1 MDPTVIIF
9 ILIFLLILL
18 VSATALTPLSVA
30 ALGGAV
36 LTAWFGIEYEVF
48 TYEEALTFVDAR
60 VLVLLIGTMIVVE
73 IAKRSGLF
81 RVLAL
86 YAIRFSGGDPT
97 KLFVAICMVS
107 AAVSMFLND
116 QMSILLMAAAT
127 VTVTKLLRY
136 NPIPYLLSATVMINV
151 GGTSTLIGSASNMI
165 IGIEANISFSS
176 FIYYLTSFEIILWAL
191 TLLILYLVFKSK
203 LGKRRTLPEYK
214 PLESIATKRLFYGSI
229 FILFLMIFLFL
240 TLENLGVGPEGVAL
254 GCAILALILSKLE
267 PAEVFKEL
275 DWETV
280 FFIAGFMFIVGG
292 LEKTGILN
300 NLSTWLIQVAGG
312 SPSNAAIMILWFSGI
327 ASTMVSNVAIALTFL
342 PIITSQTISGLN
354 SPAVWSALVLGTN
367 LGGATTPF
375 SGSVCMMAIGTLKRE
390 GISVGFTDFAR
401 VGLMTTILQ
410 LGFSSLFLFVRFGMI
425 GL

>member
-1 MDPTVIIF
+1 
-9 ILIFLLILL
+9 
-18 VSATALTPLSVA
+18 
-30 ALGGAV
+30 
-36 LTAWFGIEYEVF
+36 
-48 TYEEALTFVDAR
+48 
-60 VLVLLIGTMIVVE
+60 
-73 IAKRSGLF
+73 
-81 RVLAL
+81 
-86 YAIRFSGGDPT
+86 
-97 KLFVAICMVS
+97 
-107 AAVSMFLND
+107 
-116 QMSILLMAAAT
+116 
-127 VTVTKLLRY
+127 
-136 NPIPYLLSATVMINV
+136 
-151 GGTSTLIGSASNMI
+151 
-165 IGIEANISFSS
+165 
-176 FIYYLTSFEIILWAL
+176 
-191 TLLILYLVFKSK
+191 
-203 LGKRRTLPEYK
+203 
-214 PLESIATKRLFYGSI
+214 
-229 FILFLMIFLFL
+229 
-240 TLENLGVGPEGVAL
+240 
-254 GCAILALILSKLE
+254 
-267 PAEVFKEL
+267 
-275 DWETV
+275 
-280 FFIAGFMFIVGG
+280 MFIVGG